1 LEEKALSETAGSKSL
16 WFMNGHVTVHLAMA
30 DHAGG
35 FSITEH
41 RMPSGFGPP
50 YHVHHDEDE
59 TFYLLDGEIRCK
71 QAERIL
77 HAKAGD
83 VVHLSR
89 GIPHGFK
96 VVSSGG
102 ARVMIVSTG
111 GFEAML
117 RAASIAAPSDSLP
130 EPREPTLEMQTRLAQ
145 ICAENGIE
153 LLGPPID

>member
-1 LEEKALSETAGSKSL
+1 MSQTAEAKSL

-30 DHAGG
+30 EHAGG

-41 RMPSGFGPP
+41 KLPAGFGPP
-50 YHVHHDEDE
+50 YHVHHNEDE

-83 VVHLSR
+83 VVHLGR

-96 VVSSGG
+96 VVSPGG
-102 ARVMIVSTG
+102 ARVLIVSTG

-117 RAASIAAPSDSLP
+117 RAASVVASSDSLP
-130 EPREPTLEMQTRLAQ
+130 EPREPTPEMQARLAQ

>member
-1 LEEKALSETAGSKSL
+1 MSETAGSKSL
-16 WFMNGHVTVHLAMA
+16 WFMNSHVTVHLAMA
-30 DHAGG
+30 EHAGG

-41 RMPSGFGPP
+41 KMPAGFGPP

-59 TFYLLDGEIRCK
+59 TFYLLEGELRCK

-77 HAKAGD
+77 HAMTGD
-83 VVHLSR
+83 VVYLGR

-96 VVSSGG
+96 VVSPSG
-102 ARVMIVSTG
+102 ARVLIVSTG
-111 GFEAML
+111 GFEATL
-117 RAASIAAPSDSLP
+117 RAASTVATSDSLP
-130 EPREPTLEMQTRLAQ
+130 EPQGPTLEMQARLAQ